1 MAEPKI
7 NKHVTRMN
15 RHLPFSP
22 KHDQIYEE
30 YQNDSD
36 TLDIETKAL
45 NYLLKAVRGGAKLI
59 ILTGDAGHG
68 KTHLCRRLIQEYLGY
83 DKPGEARK
91 ILLEQCD
98 GTKKIGPS
106 NSSEEKLSLII
117 HKDFSELDI
126 SIAAQF
132 LDSISIDSNKTTTVI
147 CANEGRLRA
156 VIAASKN
163 SAISEEIYKVFNK
176 SFETGLCALNENL
189 HIINLNYQSIA
200 GADLQQKSILHTTI
214 KEWAQDS
221 RRWKESCGSCSL
233 NGSCPIY
240 KNKCLLSDEPL
251 SDLRLQKL
259 EKLFV
264 TAERLGCVVTVREAL
279 MTVAYLLTGGLTCSD
294 VHILCGRNKSD
305 GWQHEY
311 IFYNLL
317 FSPPKKISIDRL
329 IKGIPVLSYLLR
341 LDPGKNAN
349 RNVDDRIL
357 NETGVF
363 EPLELDLLFKIYVD
377 SKEKIIDASNGI
389 DDINFNP
396 VNRKERQNESEKI
409 SLIVSALRR
418 RTFFDDSIEHG
429 STIERLSFEFGDIFE
444 EILENKLSPK
454 KSLECKGLILSGLHM
469 LQGLRL
475 SSRETRLYLV
485 DPAFG
490 RATSEAA
497 IISRAISSNNI
508 KLLPM
513 ADAWNIDASKKDS
526 SLKASVNWLDRY
538 IIIRIDNED
547 GSFDDLTLDLMGFEC
562 VAKASTGY
570 IAEEFYSHDIRRI
583 RNFLGKIAERADS
596 INSRIDLFMDGKMSS
611 ISLDANMIQVDGG
624 GA

>member
-7 NKHVTRMN
+7 NNHVTRMN
-15 RHLPFSP
+15 RHMPFSP

-30 YQNDSD
+30 YKNDTN
-36 TLDIETKAL
+36 TLDIKTKAL
-45 NYLLKAVRGGAKLI
+45 SYLLKAVASGAKLI

-83 DKPGEARK
+83 TKPDEARK

-98 GTKKIGPS
+98 GKHKIPPVS
-106 NSSEEKLSLII
+106 TLDNRSSLII
-117 HKDFSELDI
+117 HKDFSELEVPN
-126 SIAAQF
+126 AARY
-132 LDSISIDSNKTTTVI
+132 LDSLSLDEDLAVTVI

-156 VIAASKN
+156 VLASSKK
-163 SAISEEIYKVFNK
+163 SMISDEIYNVFNK
-176 SFETGLCALNENL
+176 SFETGLCALNEKL

-200 GADLQQKSILHTTI
+200 GSDIQSKSILHTTI
-214 KEWAQDS
+214 KEWVQDS
-221 RRWKESCGSCSL
+221 RRWNESCGNCSL
-233 NGSCPIY
+233 NMSCPIY
-240 KNKCLLSDEPL
+240 RNKVLLSDDAL
-251 SDLRLQKL
+251 SDLRIKKL
-259 EKLFV
+259 EKLFS
-264 TAERLGCVVTVREAL
+264 TAERLGCVVTVREVL
-279 MTVAYLLTGGLTCSD
+279 MTVAYILTGGLTCQDIHNLISK
-294 VHILCGRNKSD
+294 NKFD

-317 FSPPKKISIDRL
+317 FSPPRKISVDRL
-329 IKGIPVLSYLLR
+329 IKGIPVLAYLLK
-341 LDPGKNAN
+341 LDPGINAI
-349 RNVDDRIL
+349 RQVDDRLL

-363 EPLELDLLFKIYVD
+363 NSNELDLLFKINIEGI
-377 SKEKIIDASNGI
+377 EKIIDASNGI

-396 VNRKERQNESEKI
+396 VNKKDRQNESEKI

-418 RTFFDDSIEHG
+418 RALFDDSIEHG
-429 STIERLSFEFGDIFE
+429 ETIGRLSFEFGVFFE

-454 KSLECKGLILSGLHM
+454 KSLEYKGLVLSGLHM

-475 SSRETRLYLV
+475 TSRETRLFLV

-490 RATSEAA
+490 RATTEAA
-497 IISRAISSNNI
+497 IISRAILSNNI

-513 ADAWNIDASKKDS
+513 AEAWNINETNQNS
-526 SLKASVNWLDRY
+526 SLKSSVNWLDRS

-547 GSFDDLTLDLMGFEC
+547 GSYDDLALDLMGFEC
-562 VAKASTGY
+562 VAKASSGY

-583 RNFLGKIAERADS
+583 RNFLGKIAERTDS
-596 INSRIDLFMDGKMSS
+596 EGSRIDLFMDGKMSS

-624 GA
+624 GL

>member
-1 MAEPKI
+1 MLQPKI

-45 NYLLKAVRGGAKLI
+45 RYLLKAVADGAKLI

-83 DKPGEARK
+83 DKPEVARK

-98 GTKKIGPS
+98 GRKKIGPAIDLKKS
-106 NSSEEKLSLII
+106 SLII

-126 SIAAQF
+126 SVAAQF
-132 LDSISIDSNKTTTVI
+132 LDSLSLSSDKLTAVI

-163 SAISEEIYKVFNK
+163 SLISGEINKVFNK
-176 SFETGLCALNENL
+176 SFETGLCTLNENL

-200 GADLQQKSILHTTI
+200 GADLQQKSILHATI

-221 RRWKESCGSCSL
+221 RRWKDCSSCSL
-233 NGSCPIY
+233 NSTCPIFR
-240 KNKCLLSDEPL
+240 NKCLLSDDLLAE
-251 SDLRLQKL
+251 LRLQKL
-259 EKLFV
+259 EKLFA

-279 MTVAYLLTGGLTCSD
+279 MTVAYLLTGGLTCND
-294 VHILCGRNKSD
+294 VHTLCSKNKVE

-317 FSPPKKISIDRL
+317 FVPPKKISIDRL

-341 LDPGKNAN
+341 LDPGKNAI
-349 RNVDDRIL
+349 RNVDDRVL

-363 EPLELDLLFKIYVD
+363 DAQELDLLFKIYID

-396 VNRKERQNESEKI
+396 VNKKERQIESENI

-418 RTFFDDSIEHG
+418 RAYFDDSIEHG
-429 STIERLSFEFGDIFE
+429 TTIERLSFEFGAIFE
-444 EILENKLSPK
+444 EIIENKLSPK
-454 KSLECKGLILSGLHM
+454 KSLEFKGLVLAGLHM

-475 SSRETRLYLV
+475 TSRETRLYLV

-513 ADAWNIDASKKDS
+513 AEAWNIDEKNKKS
-526 SLKASVNWLDRY
+526 SLIASVNWLDRY

-547 GSFDDLTLDLMGFEC
+547 GSFDDLTLDLMSFEC

-570 IAEEFYSHDIRRI
+570 IADEFYSHDIRRI
-583 RNFLGKIAERADS
+583 RNFLGKIAERTDS
-596 INSRIDLFMDGKMSS
+596 ITSRIDLFIDGKMSS

-624 GA
+624 SV